1 MAVYSEQI
9 LRSTASPES
18 FRRGKQYVQDG
29 AVENVSVTRDS
40 RGDILVEGKVYGSVR
55 YDTSVTIA
63 ADGSE
68 VINYDCD
75 CPYSQGGACK
85 HVIALGIVGA
95 RRSVVAEE
103 KSMTKAVDDPRLL
116 EVLRKYAD
124 EHGKKLS
131 DKELQDVA
139 TRLDGLMV
147 HRGTDHLPPRRPDPI
162 YHELDDISLSFHYDK
177 PHDLI
182 RVEAVAA
189 YGPVLMPVC
198 GFDQINETDDI
209 YVADRDM
216 IQERAAGYALQMYG
230 FRPTRDAGIY
240 LLEGSGARRF
250 ILEGLLA
257 LDEKYTIRVTDAFDA
272 ISRPKKVR
280 ATSDWNFGGMA
291 KENWFE
297 FSVNWKAEGR
307 ALTPDEIEQLA
318 YGYDGGLRD
327 EEGSYLEIENID
339 ALKRYVKTVR
349 GMDQKQIG
357 KKNAVSLIRAFELA
371 ALAEETEGA
380 RIEQTESA
388 VSSFLRDAKAGKLI
402 IVPKIPSSFKKVLR
416 PYQADGVA
424 WALFLRR
431 WGFGGVLADDMGL
444 GKTLQA
450 LTILSTERP
459 KGSGPSL
466 VICPKTLIST
476 WVAEAKRFAPNLK
489 VLAIEGTQKERATA
503 LTVIARRHQST
514 RQSHVPDLLIT
525 SYSLFQRDVKLYRE
539 IDLYYAILDEAQYVK
554 NAKTTTAVA
563 VKTLKA
569 QHRLALTGTPLENG
583 VHELWSLF
591 DFLMPGLLLDHREFR
606 EEFERPIREFNDNEA
621 LARLKRR
628 VQPFLLRRTKETV
641 APELPPRI
649 EQNDWCEMTP
659 TQVSLY
665 ADVLA
670 STRRDVFDAVEKKG
684 FNRSRIE
691 ILAALTKLRQVCD
704 HPVLVDKKIG
714 RSEELSGKMA
724 YALEL
729 VREAVDGGHKI
740 LLFSQFTSM
749 LDILREGLD
758 KMKIGHVTIEGK
770 TRDRAAAVQQFREDK
785 NTPVF
790 LLSLR
795 AAGTGLTL
803 TEADTVVMY
812 DPWWNPMVE
821 RQAMDRAH
829 RIGQTKCV
837 NVHKLVT
844 KGTVEEKVLALQ
856 EKKKAVFDAVVS
868 ENTDGLKGLT
878 WEDVKGMFDS

>member
-1 MAVYSEQI
+1 MPLFSDQI
-9 LRSTASPES
+9 IRAIATAES
-18 FRRGKQYVQDG
+18 YRRGKQYVADG
-29 AVENVSVTRDS
+29 AVENVSVTRDM

-55 YDTSVTIA
+55 YDTSITVA

-68 VINYDCD
+68 VINYNCD
-75 CPYSQGGACK
+75 CPYSQEGACK
-85 HVIALGIVGA
+85 HVVALGIVGA
-95 RRSVVAEE
+95 RRSVVAAE
-103 KSMTKAVDDPRLL
+103 KSVSKAIDDPRLL

-131 DKELQDVA
+131 DKELRDVA
-139 TRLDGLMV
+139 TRLDSLMV
-147 HRGTDHLPPRRPDPI
+147 HRGPAELPPRRPDPI

-177 PHDLI
+177 PHDMI
-182 RVEAVAA
+182 RVEAIAY
-189 YGPVLMPVC
+189 YGPVLMPIC

-209 YVADRDM
+209 HVSDRDM

-240 LLEGSGARRF
+240 LLEGLGARRF

-257 LDEKYTIRVTDAFDA
+257 LDEKYTIRVTKEFDA

-280 ATSDWNFGGMA
+280 ATSDWNFGGEA

-318 YGYDGGLRD
+318 YGYGGGLRD
-327 EEGSYLEIENID
+327 EEGSFLEIENVD

-349 GMDQKQIG
+349 GVDQKQIG

-371 ALAEETEGA
+371 TLAEETEGA

-388 VSSFLRDAKAGKLI
+388 VSAFLRDAKAGKLI
-402 IVPKIPSSFKKVLR
+402 TAPKIPSSFKKVLR

-431 WGFGGVLADDMGL
+431 YGFGGVLADDMGL

-476 WVAEAKRFAPNLK
+476 WVAEAKRFAPDMK
-489 VLAIEGTQKERATA
+489 VLAIEGSQKERASI
-503 LTVIARRHQST
+503 LYSLSEQSESKG
-514 RQSHVPDLLIT
+514 QCPDLLIT

-539 IDLYYAILDEAQYVK
+539 IQLYYAILDEAQYVK
-554 NAKTTTAVA
+554 NSKTTTAVA
-563 VKTLKA
+563 VKTLNAK
-569 QHRLALTGTPLENG
+569 HRLALTGTPLENG

-606 EEFERPIREFNDNEA
+606 EEFERPIREFNDNDA

-641 APELPPRI
+641 APELPPRV

-714 RSEELSGKMA
+714 RGEDLSGKMA

-829 RIGQTKCV
+829 RIGQTKSV

-878 WEDVKGMFDS
+878 WEDVRGMFDG